1 MQNLH
6 IMYIY
11 ILHLDSQFH
20 WSCIHI
26 LELEIQLLM
35 FMGKN
40 KKESM
45 SESKMLLTCNIN
57 I

>member
-11 ILHLDSQFH
+11 ILHLYSQFH
-20 WSCIHI
+20 WSCIHV
-26 LELEIQLLM
+26 LELEIQFLM